1 MRTPCYDLP
10 MMLELTP
17 IFGPPIPTG
26 PVPVLDAAKMADAAR
41 KTMDLLV
48 QHGLDIGAYTDED
61 LKMAG
66 EITLAYAKSPAE
78 ASRALTDKRIGSM
91 TPAALRALDA
101 QLKRFSA
108 NIVEDASQV
117 RNYVT
122 NKLLEESE
130 NPDPRIR
137 IKALELLGKISDV
150 GLFAEK
156 REVTVTHKTN
166 DELRDALRAK
176 LSKLVNPTPAEQIE
190 DADFT
195 DVPLTAEK
203 LDSAWDED
211 DE

>member
-1 MRTPCYDLP
+1 MP
-10 MMLELTP
+10 
-17 IFGPPIPTG
+17 
-26 PVPVLDAAKMADAAR
+26 LDAAEMAAAASKTLELLSQHGEVDLSYTDDDIADAG
-41 KTMDLLV
+41 K
-48 QHGLDIGAYTDED
+48 
-61 LKMAG
+61 
-66 EITLAYAKSPAE
+66 ITLAYAKSPAE
-78 ASRALTDKRIGSM
+78 ASRALTDKRIGVM

-101 QLKRFSA
+101 QLKRFSH
-108 NIVEDASQV
+108 NIVEDAAQV

-122 NKLLEESE
+122 NKLLEESD

-156 REVTVTHKTN
+156 REVTVTHKSN
-166 DELRDALRAK
+166 DELRDALRQK
-176 LSKLVNPTPAEQIE
+176 LSRLVSPTSDGQIE

-195 DVPLTAEK
+195 EVPLTADT

>member
-1 MRTPCYDLP
+1 MIH
-10 MMLELTP
+10 LTP
-17 IFGPPIPTG
+17 MRGPAVPTG
-26 PVPVLDAAKMADAAR
+26 PVVPLDAAEMAAAASKTIELLSQHGEVDLSYTDDDIADAG
-41 KTMDLLV
+41 K
-48 QHGLDIGAYTDED
+48 
-61 LKMAG
+61 
-66 EITLAYAKSPAE
+66 ITLAYAKSPAE
-78 ASRALTDKRIGSM
+78 ASRALTDKRIGVM

-101 QLKRFSA
+101 QLKRFSH

-122 NKLLEESE
+122 NKLLEESD

-156 REVTVTHKTN
+156 REVTVTHKSN
-166 DELRDALRAK
+166 DELRDALRQK
-176 LSKLVNPTPAEQIE
+176 LSRLVSPTSDGQIE

-195 DVPLTAEK
+195 EVPLTADT

>member
-1 MRTPCYDLP
+1 
-10 MMLELTP
+10 MLYLTP
-17 IFGPPIPTG
+17 TFGPPIPTG
-26 PVPVLDAAKMADAAR
+26 PVVPHDAALLADAAS
-41 KTMDLLV
+41 KTTNLLS
-48 QHGLDIGAYTDED
+48 QHGEVDLSYTEED
-61 LKMAG
+61 VKIAG
-66 EITLAYAKSPAE
+66 EVTLAYAKDPAG
-78 ASRALTDKRIGSM
+78 ASRALTDKRIGDM

-101 QLKRFSA
+101 QLKKFSA
-108 NIVEDASQV
+108 NIIEDASQV

-122 NKLLEESE
+122 NKLLEESD

-156 REVTVTHKTN
+156 REVTVTHKSS

-176 LSKLVNPTPAEQIE
+176 LSKLVDVTPTNQIE

-195 DVPLTAEK
+195 EVPLTAER

-211 DE
+211 E

>member
-1 MRTPCYDLP
+1 
-10 MMLELTP
+10 
-17 IFGPPIPTG
+17 
-26 PVPVLDAAKMADAAR
+26 
-41 KTMDLLV
+41 MDMLV
-48 QHGLDIGAYTDED
+48 QHGLDIDAYTDED
-61 LKMAG
+61 LKTAG

-78 ASRALTDKRIGSM
+78 ASRALTDKRIGTM

-108 NIVEDASQV
+108 NIIEDASQV

-176 LSKLVNPTPAEQIE
+176 LSKLVNPAPAGQIE

-195 DVPLTAEK
+195 EVPLTAEK
-203 LDSAWDED
+203 LDAAWDDD

>member
-1 MRTPCYDLP
+1 
-10 MMLELTP
+10 ML
-17 IFGPPIPTG
+17 GPAVPTG
-26 PVPVLDAAKMADAAR
+26 PVVPLDAAAMADAAT
-41 KTMDLLV
+41 KTMDLLSK
-48 QHGLDIGAYTDED
+48 HGELDLSYTDD
-61 LKMAG
+61 DIADAG
-66 EITLAYAKSPAE
+66 KITLAYAKSPAE
-78 ASRALTDKRIGSM
+78 ASRALTDKRIGVM

-101 QLKRFSA
+101 QLKRFSH

-156 REVTVTHKTN
+156 REVTVTHKSN

-176 LSKLVNPTPAEQIE
+176 LSKLVNPAATGQIE

-195 DVPLTAEK
+195 EVPLTADT
-203 LDSAWDED
+203 LDSAWDEN

>member
-1 MRTPCYDLP
+1 MSIY
-10 MMLELTP
+10 LTP
-17 IFGPPIPTG
+17 MFGPPIPNG
-26 PVPVLDAAKMADAAR
+26 MPPVLDAAAMADAAT
-41 KTMDLLV
+41 KTMDMLMK
-48 QHGLDIGAYTDED
+48 HGEVDLSYSDADLHRAGA
-61 LKMAG
+61 
-66 EITLAYAKSPAE
+66 ITLAYAKDPAE
-78 ASRALTDKRIGSM
+78 ASRALTDKRIGTM

-156 REVTVTHKTN
+156 REVTVTHKTS

-176 LSKLVNPTPAEQIE
+176 LSRLVSPSSVE
-190 DADFT
+190 DAE
-195 DVPLTAEK
+195 VIEAAPLTAER

-211 DE
+211 EDE

>member
-1 MRTPCYDLP
+1 MALY
-10 MMLELTP
+10 LTP
-17 IFGPPIPTG
+17 MFGPPIPSGT
-26 PVPVLDAAKMADAAR
+26 PPVLDAAKLAAAAA
-41 KTMDLLV
+41 KTLDLL
-48 QHGLDIGAYTDED
+48 LEYREFDLSYTDDDIEA
-61 LKMAG
+61 AG
-66 EITLAYAKSPAE
+66 KITLAYAKSPAE
-78 ASRALTDKRIGSM
+78 ASRALTDKRIGIM

-156 REVTVTHKTN
+156 REVTVLHKTS

-176 LSKLVNPTPAEQIE
+176 LSKLVNPGPIE
-190 DADFT
+190 DAEL
-195 DVPLTAEK
+195 VEPLSLTAET

-211 DE
+211 EDE

>member
-1 MRTPCYDLP
+1 
-10 MMLELTP
+10 MLLCAMIHLTP
-17 IFGPPIPTG
+17 MRGPAVPTG
-26 PVPVLDAAKMADAAR
+26 PVVPLDAAEMAAAASKTIELLSQHGEVDLSYTDDDIADAG
-41 KTMDLLV
+41 K
-48 QHGLDIGAYTDED
+48 
-61 LKMAG
+61 
-66 EITLAYAKSPAE
+66 ITLAYAKSPAE
-78 ASRALTDKRIGSM
+78 ASRALTDKRIGVM

-101 QLKRFSA
+101 QLKRFSH

-122 NKLLEESE
+122 NKLLEESD

-156 REVTVTHKTN
+156 REVTVTHKSN
-166 DELRDALRAK
+166 DELRDALRQK
-176 LSKLVNPTPAEQIE
+176 LSRLVSPTSDGQIE

-195 DVPLTAEK
+195 EVPLTADV
-203 LDSAWDED
+203 LDSAWDDD